1 MQKLGC
7 FFKTVFFLEFRS
19 NEAVFGSIEIGSKFL
34 RKNTVFEKNKDTLF

>member
-34 RKNTVFEKNKDTLF
+34 GEPLSVSIDRT